1 MLVACW
7 SSKGGAGTTVVASAL
22 ALLLA
27 RRDPLGSLLVDVQG
41 DVPAALGVAE
51 PTGPGLAEWLRA
63 GRAVPADGLHRV
75 EVATSEGV
83 AVLPRGSG
91 PLEPARA
98 DSLVALLAGD
108 ARPVVVDCGTLTEA
122 VATAIAAAATR
133 SLLVTRPCFLSLRR
147 AMAAPLRPSEVVLV
161 SEPGRSLS
169 RVDVEECLGAPVV
182 AEVALDPAVARAVD
196 AGLLAVRLPRGF
208 ARDLGR
214 AA

>member
-7 SSKGGAGTTVVASAL
+7 SSKGGAGTTVVASSL

-27 RRDPLGSLLVDVQG
+27 RRDPLGSLLVDLRG

-51 PTGPGLAEWLRA
+51 PTGPGLADWLRA
-63 GRAVPADGLHRV
+63 GPGVPADGLHRL
-75 EVATSEGV
+75 EVATPQGV
-83 AVLPRGSG
+83 AVLCRGAG
-91 PLEPARA
+91 TLDPARA
-98 DSLVALLAGD
+98 DALVALLAAD
-108 ARPVVVDCGTLTEA
+108 ARPVVVDCGTVAEEVGAA
-122 VATAIAAAATR
+122 VASTATR
-133 SLLVTRPCFLSLRR
+133 SLLVTRPCFLALRR

-161 SEPGRSLS
+161 TEPGRSLS
-169 RVDVEECLGAPVV
+169 RVDVEECLGVPVV